1 MPQFDTSVYLAQIF
15 WLFISF
21 GFLYLMMSRLIC
33 PMIEEVLSERERC
46 IQQTLNQAEVL
57 TAAADD
63 LNNRYQAYIQIAEKE
78 KNEKI
83 QAAYTRLQK
92 KSITQ
97 ENRQEALLRRRIR
110 TMDQKIKATSTLLR
124 QESDKLSGVLAA
136 QLATQI
142 ERMGDDV

>member
-1 MPQFDTSVYLAQIF
+1 MPQFDTSVYFAQIF

-33 PMIEEVLSERERC
+33 PMIEEVLSERERY
-46 IQQTLNQAEVL
+46 IQQTLNQAESL

-63 LNNRYQAYIQIAEKE
+63 LNNRYQAYIQVAEKE

-92 KSITQ
+92 KSIGQ

-110 TMDQKIKATSTLLR
+110 AMDQKIKATSTVLR
-124 QESDKLSGVLAA
+124 QKSEKLSGVLAG
-136 QLATQI
+136 QLAAQI
-142 ERMGDDV
+142 EHMGDDI